1 MQKKCNIL
9 ILVTLLLVSTLVAR
23 AEEGIRKF
31 SKSWPAAE
39 VETLMITNKF
49 GEVAI
54 NSNGGNMVTIEV
66 VVTVRGNSSRD
77 RELLEAIRVTF
88 GKNGRAASAVT
99 EIEGLQKTR
108 SNFSID
114 YSVNIPAEKNLVVNN
129 KFGNVV
135 INRLTGQGDFD
146 IAYGN
151 FTATELAGNSLALNL
166 EYGKGDIGTLRDA
179 LISLSYG
186 KLFFGTAGRIKIDS
200 KYSTVNGDKVRDLL
214 LDSKYDTFNFGEVF
228 TLEGESKFTNYRIG
242 RLDKR
247 LKLESG
253 YGTVKVDRIPADFE
267 LLEVS
272 SSYAQVSLGIEEGA
286 AYDME
291 ASCEFCSI
299 TYPSE
304 AFRGNRQK
312 ENTRES
318 LRGKVAGG
326 ASGKVKVISKYGN
339 IRLMD

>member
-1 MQKKCNIL
+1 MQKKLNIL
-9 ILVTLLLVSTLVAR
+9 ILMALLLVSTLVAQ
-23 AEEGIRKF
+23 AEEGTRRF
-31 SKSWPAAE
+31 SKSWPATE

-54 NSNGGNMVTIEV
+54 NSNGGNMVTVEV

-88 GKNGRAASAVT
+88 GKNGPTASAVT
-99 EIEGLQKTR
+99 EIEGLMKTK

-135 INRLTGQGDFD
+135 INKLTGQGEFD

-151 FTATELAGNSLALNL
+151 FTATELAGNSLALKL

-186 KLFFGTAGRIKIDS
+186 KLFFGTAGRIKMDS
-200 KYSTVNGDKVRDLL
+200 KYSTVTGDKVRDFL

-242 RLDKR
+242 RLNKR

-253 YGTVKVDRIPADFE
+253 YGTVKVDRIPAGFE

-299 TYPSE
+299 TYPSD

-326 ASGKVKVISKYGN
+326 ASGKVRVISKYGN
-339 IRLMD
+339 IRLME